1 MYNLGDIVR
10 FKTSNAYM
18 GQDSFLGKIA
28 LICAPK
34 PHSSAIAITI
44 YGVEQIPENNIPK
57 LPVCSWTC
65 PITQDD
71 IDVFNSD
78 AFYDY
83 TYVKNIVGKD
93 IILWLGESRLS
104 LNTTTPK
111 TIVNT
116 DDVVVKPDPVIV
128 EDEEDHGGFKLI

>member
-18 GQDSFLGKIA
+18 GHDSFLGKIA

-34 PHSSAIAITI
+34 PHSSTNTI
-44 YGVEQIPENNIPK
+44 YGVEQIPESNIPK
-57 LPVCSWTC
+57 LPITSWTC

-78 AFYDY
+78 AFYDS
-83 TYVKNIVGKD
+83 TYVKDIVGKD
-93 IILWLGESRLS
+93 IMLWLNERSLS
-104 LNTTTPK
+104 LNTTKPK
-111 TIVNT
+111 SIDIIDT
-116 DDVVVKPDPVIV
+116 VKLDSVIV